1 MIRRDICLLLALILM
16 GGMIFWITQPR
27 TPAPPDEAG
36 TPGPAAPAAPKA
48 LTPSPVTALKAEKSL
63 LVGAL
68 GEKGEASERFW
79 ENSVSN
85 LLPSIV
91 SVQSFRSDSK
101 QVVAGPS
108 ATGVMVSGEGHLLCP
123 DLLIRDAVALR
134 VRMAGGTVEAARVL
148 AVDHSLGSA
157 LLQIGRSETA
167 GVQWVRPSV
176 HEKADR
182 FLVVGRTPSGSEW
195 YSTALLS
202 SVSTAEPVGETT
214 PPTDRLLVFD
224 APVAEGQGAV
234 VADRRG
240 SVVGLVHIEESP
252 GLARR
257 YWVMPAHLVE
267 ARVKQMIR
275 LGRPAFAQLGAM
287 VQVLDRDT
295 ARSLGLDRTSGVLV
309 SEVVPGLAAAAA
321 GIEPGDVIQGTGSFR
336 VGSPQDLRA
345 IMAQAPVD
353 QPLPVEIWRKG
364 EVRTV
369 VVAPS
374 VTPAPYSTSAGTVD
388 PFPGDSILKSLA
400 VRAAN
405 NGVLEVSAFRP
416 DQVAASASLL
426 PGDRVLEVD
435 GEALSTQEDYNRLLL
450 NTRERDVIRL
460 RVDSGGVR
468 RYLTLKRL

>member
-1 MIRRDICLLLALILM
+1 MIRRDICLFLALVLM

-27 TPAPPDEAG
+27 TPSAAEEPGTQGPGSAASPKG
-36 TPGPAAPAAPKA
+36 VTPGP
-48 LTPSPVTALKAEKSL
+48 VTTLKAEKSL

-68 GEKGEASERFW
+68 GEKAEVSERFW
-79 ENSVSN
+79 ENSISS

-91 SVQSFRSDSK
+91 SVQSFRSDNK
-101 QVVAGPS
+101 QVLPGPC
-108 ATGVMVSGEGHLLCP
+108 ATGVLVSGEGHVLCP

-134 VRMAGGTVEAARVL
+134 VRMADGTVEAARVL
-148 AVDHSLGSA
+148 AVDHSIGSA
-157 LLQIGRSETA
+157 LLQIGRAETP

-176 HEKADR
+176 HERADR
-182 FLVVGRTPSGSEW
+182 FLVVGRASSGSEW

-202 SVSTAEPVGETT
+202 SILSTGPVGESA

-224 APVAEGQGAV
+224 APVADGQGAV

-252 GLARR
+252 GRPPR
-257 YWVMPAHLVE
+257 FWVMPAHLVE

-287 VQVLDRDT
+287 VQTLDRDT
-295 ARSLGLDRTSGVLV
+295 ARSLGLDRTSGALV
-309 SEVVPGLAAAAA
+309 SDVLPGLAAAAA
-321 GIEPGDVIQGTGSFR
+321 GIEPGDVIQGAGSFR
-336 VGSPQDLRA
+336 VGNPQDLRA
-345 IMAQAPVD
+345 IMAQAPID

-369 VVAPS
+369 IVTPS
-374 VTPAPYSTSAGTVD
+374 VPPPPYSTSAGTVD
-388 PFPGDSILKSLA
+388 PFPGDSLLKSLA
-400 VRAAN
+400 VRTAN
-405 NGVLEVSAFRP
+405 NGGLEVSSFRP

-426 PGDRVLEVD
+426 PGDRLLDVEGEVV
-435 GEALSTQEDYNRLLL
+435 ATPEDYNRLLQ
-450 NTRERDVIRL
+450 NTLGRDVIRL